1 MSKGNSPHQDKVELI
16 DQTDTDVSTPTLPDK
31 TDRLEVKKEVRKVLE
46 ANKGL
51 FLTVDTV
58 AAVTNYSKGHVR
70 TYLHELADGDTNVGR
85 ERRYKEIYGVMLFGN
100 FVVLT
105 DDRDQLLEV
114 VKTYR
119 ISEFDKVKSM
129 SKSEL
134 RSFIIDELAS
144 QEVTTKTDKL
154 YFGIPA

>member
-1 MSKGNSPHQDKVELI
+1 MSKGNSPDQNEAELI
-16 DQTDTDVSTPTLPDK
+16 DQTDTDVSVPTLPDK
-31 TDRLEVKKEVRKVLE
+31 ADRLEVKKEVHKVLE

-51 FLTVDTV
+51 FLTADIV
-58 AAVTNYSKGHVR
+58 AAVTNYSEGHVR
-70 TYLHELADGDTNVGR
+70 TYLHELADGDTNIER
-85 ERRYKEIYGVMLFGN
+85 ERRYKEIYVVVLFGN

-119 ISEFDKVKSM
+119 ISEFDKAKSM

-134 RSFIIDELAS
+134 RSFIIDELATK
-144 QEVTTKTDKL
+144 EVTTKTDKL
-154 YFGIPA
+154 YFGMPA

>member
-1 MSKGNSPHQDKVELI
+1 MSKGNSPDRDEIELI
-16 DQTDTDVSTPTLPDK
+16 DQTDSDVSAPTLPDK
-31 TDRLEVKKEVRKVLE
+31 TDRLDVKREVREVLE
-46 ANKGL
+46 VNQGL
-51 FLTVDTV
+51 FLTADIV
-58 AAVTNYSKGHVR
+58 AAVTNYSEGHVR
-70 TYLHELADGDTNVGR
+70 TSLHKLADGDTNVER
-85 ERRYKEIYGVMLFGN
+85 ERRYKEIYGVVVFGN

-114 VKTYR
+114 IKTYR

>member
-1 MSKGNSPHQDKVELI
+1 MSKGNSPNQDEVELV
-16 DQTDTDVSTPTLPDK
+16 DQTDTGVSAPTLPDK
-31 TDRLEVKKEVRKVLE
+31 ADRLEVKKEVRKVLE
-46 ANKGL
+46 TNKGL
-51 FLTVDTV
+51 FLTADIV
-58 AAVTNYSKGHVR
+58 AAVTNYSEGHVR
-70 TYLHELADGDTNVGR
+70 THLHELADDTDVER
-85 ERRYKEIYGVMLFGN
+85 ERRYKEIYGVVILGN

-119 ISEFDKVKSM
+119 ISEFDKAQSM

-144 QEVTTKTDKL
+144 QEVTSKTDKL

>member
-1 MSKGNSPHQDKVELI
+1 MSKGDSPHRDEVELV

-31 TDRLEVKKEVRKVLE
+31 ADRLEVQKEVRQVLE

-51 FLTVDTV
+51 FLTADII
-58 AAVTNYSKGHVR
+58 AAVTNYSEGHVR
-70 TYLHELADGDTNVGR
+70 THLHELADSDTKVER
-85 ERRYKEIYGVMLFGN
+85 ERRYKEIYGVVLFGN

-119 ISEFDKVKSM
+119 ISEFDKAQSM

-144 QEVTTKTDKL
+144 QEVTSKTDKL